1 MKKFTGLD
9 INKTVQRAATVS
21 SYLCCCLLM
30 GGALFMAISVTMSW
44 VSDLVR

>member
-9 INKTVQRAATVS
+9 INKTAQRMANVS

-30 GGALFMAISVTMSW
+30 GGALIVTISVTMSW
-44 VSDLVR
+44 ASDLVR